1 MKNEAITDYLF
12 EQLSEAERFAFE
24 RQMAN
29 DAALRQEVN
38 ELKAVWGLL
47 KDTELTTDKLLDE
60 GFYKLLEEEKDNV
73 KTPIIALKPAIN
85 WSSFMR
91 YAAAVVAIAGAFWA
105 GRQTASAPVEYRTI
119 AAVRPPET
127 TDPVPPKA
135 VAFLEKKAAKKA
147 IAPKENPP
155 TIVKEMAELRKE
167 MQMTQELVV
176 LSLLKEQSASA
187 RLRGLNYAAALNQPA
202 NVVIEA
208 LIKTLREDESV
219 NLRLSAIEALE
230 RFKIKSA
237 LVEKLTQSTEPIEQL
252 ALIESLVRLQAK
264 ESLPVLQQLEKNQ
277 DTEQLVRL
285 AARNGR
291 EELSI
296 TE

>member
-1 MKNEAITDYLF
+1 MKNEAITDYVF
-12 EQLSEAERFAFE
+12 EQLSEAERIAFE
-24 RQMAN
+24 QQMAN
-29 DAALRQEVN
+29 DAVLRQEVN
-38 ELKAVWGLL
+38 EMKAVWGLL
-47 KDTELTTDKLLDE
+47 KDTELTTDKVLDDA
-60 GFYKLLEEEKDNV
+60 FYSLLEQEKI
-73 KTPIIALKPAIN
+73 KTPPAPVVALKTRTN
-85 WSSFMR
+85 WWVYAQ
-91 YAAAVVAIAGAFWA
+91 YAAAVTGIVGAFWV
-105 GRQTASAPVEYRTI
+105 GRQTASPPVEYRI
-119 AAVRPPET
+119 
-127 TDPVPPKA
+127 
-135 VAFLEKKAAKKA
+135 VADSPRAKTPITGQNEVANVEEKKEIKTIFSKPNAPS
-147 IAPKENPP
+147 IA
-155 TIVKEMAELRKE
+155 KEMAELRKE

-176 LSLLKEQSASA
+176 LSLLKNPLASE

-208 LIKTLREDESV
+208 LVKTLREDESV

-230 RFKIKSA
+230 RFKVKGA

-252 ALIESLVRLQAK
+252 ALIESLVRLQAR
-264 ESLPVLQQLEKNQ
+264 ESLPALQQLEKNQ

>member
-1 MKNEAITDYLF
+1 MKNDAITDYLF
-12 EQLSEAERFAFE
+12 EQLSEAERLAFE
-24 RQMAN
+24 QQMAN
-29 DAALRQEVN
+29 DAVLRQEVN
-38 ELKAVWGLL
+38 ELKAVWRLL
-47 KDTELTTDKLLDE
+47 KNTELATDKVLDE
-60 GFYKLLEEEKDNV
+60 GFYKLLEAERNNV
-73 KTPIIALKPAIN
+73 KTPIIALKPALN

-91 YAAAVVAIAGAFWA
+91 YAAAVVAITGAFWV
-105 GRQTASAPVEYRTI
+105 GRQTAFTPIEYRTI
-119 AAVRPPET
+119 AAVQPSET
-127 TDPVPPKA
+127 TDTVPPKT
-135 VAFLEKKAAKKA
+135 VAFLKKKAAKKA
-147 IAPKENPP
+147 IALKENPP

-176 LSLLKEQSASA
+176 LSLLKNPSASE

-202 NVVIEA
+202 NVIIEA
-208 LIKTLREDESV
+208 LVKTLREDESV

-230 RFKIKSA
+230 RFKVKGA
-237 LVEKLTQSTEPIEQL
+237 LVEKLTQSIEPIEQL
-252 ALIESLVRLQAK
+252 ALIESLVRLQAR